1 MIFASK
7 KGGKN
12 PYATNDPNM
21 IKAPNNTKKGQPN
34 ASVIKGGDLRTAGK
48 GK

>member
-1 MIFASK
+1 MVFASK

-21 IKAPNNTKKGQPN
+21 IKATNNTKKGQPN
-34 ASVIKGGDLRTAGK
+34 ASTMKGGDLRSGK
-48 GK
+48 